1 MTSELLFFYKGKQVV
16 AEKLPRIQF
25 VKEVSCDI
33 SERENSIDME
43 DEDIFIDNLN
53 DALKSNNMKLY
64 GKIVE
69 ENKRVWKD
77 IDNDFWM
84 ETFSGRYYEGSLAH
98 KEISFWVNYKGRSF
112 TIQELSILDLN
123 FNDLLLIALKR
134 KDTDFSEADEVISN
148 LKYDIEELE
157 KAENGEI
164 IEEPSD
170 YSKLKGYNVYR
181 VNKTGIKTFMMLGYS
196 DDCPKVILLDKSMV
210 KVDFTEQK
218 KIIRKRITLIEKY
231 AVKVHPDASGGVHPG
246 VPSGTPTQDY
256 DSLNYNEIKAVCS
269 DKGLSSKGKKD
280 DLIAQLVEYDKKK
293 REEAAHFKV
302 FVKTLAG
309 SCYTIYA
316 EKDDTIYRVKQLI
329 EENNG
334 FPPEKQQLTIMGS
347 YTMLE
352 NDKTLHDYD
361 IRNEDFLSLTYRMS

>member
-1 MTSELLFFYKGKQVV
+1 MASELLFFYKGKQVV
-16 AEKLPRIQF
+16 TEKLPRIQF
-25 VKEVSCDI
+25 VKEVSHDI
-33 SERENSIDME
+33 SERENSTDME

-112 TIQELSILDLN
+112 TIQELSVLDLN

-170 YSKLKGYNVYR
+170 YSKLKGYNVYH
-181 VNKTGIKTFMMLGYS
+181 VNKDGIKEFMGS
-196 DDCPKVILLDKSMV
+196 GKNEGHAKIVLLDKSMV
-210 KVDFTEQK
+210 KVDFTEK
-218 KIIRKRITLIEKY
+218 KNIIRKRIALIEKY
-231 AVKVHPDASGGVHPG
+231 AVKVRPDVSGGVHPD
-246 VPSGTPTQDY
+246 VPSGIPTQDY
-256 DSLNYNEIKAVCS
+256 DSLNYNEIKSLCS

-293 REEAAHFKV
+293 RAEAAHFKV

-309 SCYTIYA
+309 SCYTVYA

-329 EENNG
+329 EEDNG
-334 FPPEKQQLTIMGS
+334 FPPEKQQLTIFGS
-347 YTMLE
+347 YTILEDNTMLY
-352 NDKTLHDYD
+352 DYD
-361 IRNEDFLSLTYRMS
+361 IHNEDFLSLTYRMS